1 MSHLNETMICQH
13 IFLCGMKKG
22 QKCLYPNCRIH
33 DEYNCNLAKYLNL
46 PRYFIDSAKQLHS
59 DTYFVLVKTFQNMS
73 SCDNLGGLVE
83 NVKTIIDLSEK
94 MRVIS
99 LRELLIVFMYICLDI
114 PNVIKHLLSPH
125 DKFKKVVYNKITNFS
140 SFDNKNGSLEFKKYL
155 SENFVANR
163 RFLSIKKN
171 TEYKKRTFR
180 IYMKTLVLCNSWFS
194 DVMEKRYAPGGK
206 GALEAEKRFL
216 SSLIYQSKGGEVVT
230 KTNVRRSERIKKRRM
245 ML

>member
-1 MSHLNETMICQH
+1 
-13 IFLCGMKKG
+13 
-22 QKCLYPNCRIH
+22 
-33 DEYNCNLAKYLNL
+33 
-46 PRYFIDSAKQLHS
+46 
-59 DTYFVLVKTFQNMS
+59 MS

-114 PNVIKHLLSPH
+114 PNVIKYLLSPH